1 MSYGPSEIK
10 LIRVFAGVVQNHG
23 FAAAQEKL
31 SLSVSA
37 ISTYM
42 SQLETLVGVTLC
54 HRGRSGFRLTEKGR
68 LYYAEVQALLD
79 RLDSFESYTSALR
92 GDLGGELN
100 VGLIDTIVSDPALPL
115 AAVIRDFTS
124 LHPRVRLSIHVAN
137 PYELQVAVTERRIDL
152 AIGTFPTSMNGLI
165 FQQLYNEQ
173 NWLYCGEQH
182 PLYRVEQPSTSEI
195 ERQPFVGR
203 GYWNKAEHA
212 HHTSNSEAGTAE
224 NMEARLL
231 LILSGG
237 FIGYLPEHLAGLW
250 QHRSRLRA
258 LAPDFFS
265 YQAKFSLCIRRDR
278 QRDRH
283 VVAFRDFLSAQ
294 FKGNTTSGR
303 G

>member
-10 LIRVFAGVVQNHG
+10 LIRVYASVVQNQG

-31 SLSVSA
+31 NLSVSA

-54 HRGRSGFRLTEKGR
+54 HRGRGGFRLTEKGR

-92 GDLGGELN
+92 DDLGGSLN
-100 VGLIDTIVSDPALPL
+100 VGLIDSIVSDPALPL
-115 AAVIRDFTS
+115 AAVIREFIS
-124 LHPRVRLSIHVAN
+124 LHPRVRLSMHVAN
-137 PYELQVAVTERRIDL
+137 PYELQVAVTERRMDL
-152 AIGTFPTSMNGLI
+152 AIGTFPTSMNGLV
-165 FQQLYNEQ
+165 FQELYNEQ
-173 NWLYCGEQH
+173 HWLYCGDQH
-182 PLYRVEQPSTSEI
+182 ALYGVEQPSIYEI
-195 ERQPFVGR
+195 ERQPLVGR
-203 GYWNKAEHA
+203 GFWHKAEHA
-212 HHTSNSEAGTAE
+212 HHESSSEVGSAE

-231 LILSGG
+231 LILSGC

-250 QHRSRLRA
+250 QHRSHLRA
-258 LAPDFFS
+258 LAPESFS
-265 YQAKFSLCIRRDR
+265 YQAKFALCIRRDR

-283 VVAFRDFLSAQ
+283 VMAFRDFLSAQ
-294 FKGNTTSGR
+294 FKGNTTTGR